1 MEATEVEFPK
11 LSALLALLS
20 MVQILAHRSQLAKHP
35 HYTQYKKAPTFAV
48 G

>member
-1 MEATEVEFPK
+1 MIMFGSFPPSP
-11 LSALLALLS
+11 LVGLHFQSLLGPREPTLLWN
-20 MVQILAHRSQLAKHP
+20 